1 MMAEEL
7 GKIEK
12 MPAENYREGRKLYF
26 IPLIYAGTDM
36 PEDYTEKFNRYW
48 DQVEKQ
54 IDDLVSKLGD
64 VQHIYHEMV
73 AAGGETGEKT
83 IKELSLPAHKIVKA
97 LLEKNAA
104 LEAVEEVDILTEF
117 MDWSRCLYIGLQ
129 NPDVEKKVFE
139 SYTAA
144 AEQRKKHLAEVID
157 TTLRQDEMGLLVMR
171 ENHQVSFPSDIQ
183 VFYVAPPALDE
194 IKRWTREQEAAGQD
208 KDAA

>member
-1 MMAEEL
+1 MAEEL

-12 MPAENYREGRKLYF
+12 PPAENFRLGRKLLF
-26 IPLIYAGTDM
+26 VPLLYAGEGFPDDYVKLTATYWEQVLKQVTDITARLGSVKHIFH
-36 PEDYTEKFNRYW
+36 ELITESGAAGA
-48 DQVEKQ
+48 DAIKQ
-54 IDDLVSKLGD
+54 LNPAGAALIEAALG
-64 VQHIYHEMV
+64 QGAAV
-73 AAGGETGEKT
+73 AAFED
-83 IKELSLPAHKIVKA
+83 
-97 LLEKNAA
+97 AA
-104 LEAVEEVDILTEF
+104 NLTEF

-194 IKRWTREQEAAGQD
+194 IKRWTREQETAGQD
-208 KDAA
+208 KNAA